1 MSALPILV
9 QWDGDAFLPAGSLHK
24 QRANER
30 FVVGERYTM
39 DVLEQRSAVSHRH
52 FFACVRTAWQNL
64 PEHLARQFPT
74 EDHLRRYALIKSGY
88 CDQQSIVC
96 SSKAE
101 ANRLSVFI
109 RPIDEY
115 AIVTVVGAVVTRY
128 TAHSQ
133 DQRSMGRQKFQESK
147 DATLDVIA
155 RMIGTSAEDLA
166 KAGEAA

>member
-39 DVLEQRSAVSHRH
+39 DVLEQRSAESHRH
-52 FFACVRTAWQNL
+52 YFAAINEAWKNL
-64 PEHLARQFPT
+64 PEQMAERLPSA
-74 EDHLRRYALIKSGY
+74 EHLRKFALVKAGFR
-88 CDQQSIVC
+88 DERSITC

-101 ANRLSVFI
+101 ANRLAVFI
-109 RPIDEY
+109 RPCDDF
-115 AIVTVVGAVVTRY
+115 AVVTVVGSTVTMY
-128 TAHSQ
+128 TAKSQ
-133 DQRSMGRQKFQESK
+133 SMRAMGKRDFAASK
-147 DATLDVIA
+147 DAVLDVIA